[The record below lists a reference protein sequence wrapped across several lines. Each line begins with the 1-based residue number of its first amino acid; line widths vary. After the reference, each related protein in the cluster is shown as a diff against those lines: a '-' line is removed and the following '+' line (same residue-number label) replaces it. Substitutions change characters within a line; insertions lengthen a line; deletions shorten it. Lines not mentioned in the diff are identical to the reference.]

1 MKNRILYTELT
12 QTIEHLSVLLRQ
24 FSGKKLYFR
33 AVMFTRDPDSVT
45 DDEPEI
51 PDYFDLKVS
60 ELLEG
65 DEGDKEETIINESG
79 RIFHSTDD
87 RGNDLI
93 RNVLRYKSEVAED
106 DTQS

>member
-60 ELLEG
+60 ELLDD
-65 DEGDKEETIINESG
+65 DEEKTIINESG
-79 RIFHSTDD
+79 RIFHSIDD
-87 RGNDLI
+87 RGNELI

>member
-1 MKNRILYTELT
+1 MIMKNRILYTELT

-60 ELLEG
+60 ELLDD
-65 DEGDKEETIINESG
+65 DEEKTIINESG

-87 RGNDLI
+87 RGNELI

>member
-24 FSGKKLYFR
+24 FSGKKLYLR
-33 AVMFTRDPDSVT
+33 LAMFTRDPDSVT
-45 DDEPEI
+45 DDEPET
-51 PDYFDLKVS
+51 PDYFSFKVA

-65 DEGDKEETIINESG
+65 DEQEAIIDESG

-87 RGNDLI
+87 RGNELI
-93 RNVLRYKSEVAED
+93 RNVLRYRSEVAED